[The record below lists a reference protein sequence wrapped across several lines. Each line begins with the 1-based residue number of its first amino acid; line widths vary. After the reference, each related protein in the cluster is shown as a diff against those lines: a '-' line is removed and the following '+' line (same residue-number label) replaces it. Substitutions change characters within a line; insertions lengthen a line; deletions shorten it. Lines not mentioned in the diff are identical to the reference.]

1 MNPNFDFFLTAK
13 IKLGNMESAC
23 AGVGVRQDRGTVY
36 GLLVTALEQETGKKV
51 KGIKFDMV
59 SGIGGMNNT
68 LDGITVTFDQEN
80 A

>member
-13 IKLGNMESAC
+13 IKLGEMTTA
-23 AGVGVRQDRGTVY
+23 RQVRGTVF

-51 KGIKFDMV
+51 KGIKFDMI
-59 SGIGGMNNT
+59 SGFGGNT